1 MANKKIGFYGKLEST
16 ANNKVENLYIIVNNK
31 SIVFIVKHILSNEFV
46 SVEHFEQ
53 AADNIAWNPLF
64 AFLQNNSS
72 LIQNYYKHIYFVN
85 NHSRL
90 ILSQTDS
97 KDNSLLAANE
107 LELIHGPKAEEEIY
121 TSSIGDKHFLI
132 YGVADELSALLT
144 RYFHSGKWQHYA
156 SFFLQ
161 NAKEN
166 EVLISI
172 FEDNFLLYIVA
183 NGNSKLLNYYTL
195 EVEDQNIYT
204 VLNCCINVGIDTNAF
219 TLSVR
224 GYEEGKHHFINKLA
238 PYFASKK
245 IIQIDQLPNAY
256 SSYFI
261 F

>member
-72 LIQNYYKHIYFVN
+72 LIQNYYKQIYFVN

-172 FEDNFLLYIVA
+172 FEDSFLLYIVA

-238 PYFASKK
+238 PYFTSKK
-245 IIQIDQLPNAY
+245 IIQIEQLPNAY